1 MDGVESRFANEVAL
15 LIAGSSRL
23 GATASAVAAVA
34 VIDKYAFTRECI
46 ARSLQEL
53 LADIEILPFPNA
65 HEARQGDRKFALILY
80 HCHGDEMEFDA
91 AFWQELV
98 TLVPTIILSSGSA
111 RDFIL
116 KMFESGVRGYIP
128 TESTTLDLAARILPL
143 IRAGGSFVPL
153 GVLPVAA
160 TDTMSATRQQAAVS
174 LTTREKSV
182 ITSLK
187 RGTSNKVIASELKMS
202 ESTVKVHIR
211 NIMKKMKVRNRT
223 EVVSRVLGATRE
235 FESGE

>member
-1 MDGVESRFANEVAL
+1 
-15 LIAGSSRL
+15 
-23 GATASAVAAVA
+23 
-34 VIDKYAFTRECI
+34 
-46 ARSLQEL
+46 
-53 LADIEILPFPNA
+53 
-65 HEARQGDRKFALILY
+65 
-80 HCHGDEMEFDA
+80 
-91 AFWQELV
+91 
-98 TLVPTIILSSGSA
+98 
-111 RDFIL
+111 
-116 KMFESGVRGYIP
+116 
-128 TESTTLDLAARILPL
+128 
-143 IRAGGSFVPL
+143 VPL